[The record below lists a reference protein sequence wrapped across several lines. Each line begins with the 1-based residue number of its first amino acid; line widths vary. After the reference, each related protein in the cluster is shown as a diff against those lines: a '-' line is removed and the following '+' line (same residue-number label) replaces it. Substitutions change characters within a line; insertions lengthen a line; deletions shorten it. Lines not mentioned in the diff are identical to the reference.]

1 MNIVFVMH
9 YAGSPKYGMAYRPHY
24 LAREWVKQGHQVT
37 MVAASFTH
45 LRLEQPDVRSDLQTE
60 DIDGINYLWIKT
72 PEYRSTPSRVV
83 NIYVFVKKL
92 KKYAKKVA
100 DEYKP
105 DLVIAS
111 SCYPF
116 DIYPCK
122 IIAKYAGAKLCFE
135 VHDLWPLTPML
146 VGGYSKW
153 NPYIML
159 MQKAENVAYSSAD
172 FVNSLLWNS
181 EKHAL
186 KHGMKPGRFQ
196 CVPNGYLK
204 EEWKEINTNI
214 IPQEHLNEF
223 KRLHEEGK
231 LIVGYAGSYAPAQ
244 FLEVLLSAA
253 KQLLTNPKI
262 HIVFVGK
269 GPKYDDY
276 MEMVKRDNLSNVSI
290 LPAVGKSLV
299 PNIVDNFDVC
309 YMGGGHSL
317 LHQYGT
323 SYNKE
328 IDYMLAGK
336 PIVKAVDEPGSLVER
351 INCGILTEAENPKQV
366 ADAINKLAG
375 MSSEELAEM
384 GKRGK
389 KYAEEN
395 LEWGILAKKFL
406 EPMNKLK

>member
-9 YAGSPKYGMAYRPHY
+9 YAGSPEYGMAYRPHY

-37 MVAASFTH
+37 MVAASFSH
-45 LRLEQPDVRSDLQTE
+45 LRLKQPDVKDDLQTE
-60 DIDGINYLWIKT
+60 GIDGINYLWIKT
-72 PEYRSTPSRVV
+72 PEYHSTPKRVV
-83 NIYVFVKKL
+83 NIYVFVEKL
-92 KKYAKKVA
+92 KKYAKRVA
-100 DEYKP
+100 ELYKP

-122 IIAKYAGAKLCFE
+122 KIAKHAGAKLCFE

-181 EKHAL
+181 EKHARE
-186 KHGMKPGRFQ
+186 HGLAPGKFQ
-196 CVPNGYLK
+196 CVPNGYSK
-204 EEWKEINTNI
+204 EEWQEVDEKS
-214 IPQEHLNEF
+214 IPQEHLEVF
-223 KRLHEEGK
+223 SKLHDEGK
-231 LIVGYAGSYAPAQ
+231 VIIGYAGSYAPAQ
-244 FLEVLLSAA
+244 YLETLLNAA
-253 KQLLTNPKI
+253 EHLLNNTKV

-269 GPKYDDY
+269 GPKLNDY
-276 MEMVKRDNLSNVSI
+276 LAIIKKKALTNVTI
-290 LPAVGKSLV
+290 LPAVSKSIV
-299 PNIVDNFDVC
+299 PNILARFDVC

-336 PIVKAVDEPGSLVER
+336 PIVKSVDEPGSLVER
-351 INCGILTEAENPKQV
+351 INCGILTEAENPDQV
-366 ADAINKLAG
+366 ADAINKIAA
-375 MSSEELAEM
+375 MPNEERVKM
-384 GKRGK
+384 GLRGK
-389 KYAEEN
+389 KYAEDN
-395 LEWGILAKKFL
+395 LEWGVLSKKFL
-406 EPMNKLK
+406 EPFL